1 MKRFISVLCAFASL
15 ITLFAFSTKAEST
28 NYNNN
33 MPYYSYVYND
43 DDEAIQIPTPY
54 SSYAVLSG
62 EDMGVKHFSSLND
75 IFYDNDTGNIY
86 LTDTGTN
93 RIVVVTEEFKLVKEI
108 NGFTNNGQK
117 DTFNAPES
125 VCVRHNKIYIADTGN
140 ERIVILNATTYQLEK
155 VLNKPYIKLLDEN
168 YSYLPSRLAVDL
180 AGRIY
185 VIATDINDGI
195 ILLDQNGEFVRF
207 AAAPDVQA
215 NLWNK
220 FLKLFMTK
228 AQKANLDKTVPT
240 EYSSFLMDEN
250 GFLYLTSSDST
261 VHPITKLN
269 SQGNDILKYEDEDY
283 PDGDSSH
290 MLKRT
295 AKIIS
300 TFVDISVRDDGV
312 YVSIDTTKGR
322 IFVYDQEGNLL
333 YCFGG
338 IGTQDGMFYSPSA
351 IEFFDDKIIVT
362 DSFYGT
368 VTVFRRTQFGSAV
381 DNATSNMLKGNYTE
395 SKELWNTVLR
405 LCPAYDFATINLA
418 RIDIQEKNYKEA
430 LEKLKGSQDFSYYS
444 KALKGYRKEIIKEN
458 FTLVVI
464 LIVLILAFFIVQPI
478 LKKKLNFSEKLEK
491 SKLYREIHY
500 SSYTMFHPFDGYW
513 DLKREKRG
521 SLAAANILTGLFI
534 IAYALRVQ
542 FSGYLFTGT
551 LPSQVN
557 VLYEIVKIVI
567 PLGLWVI
574 SNWCFTTL
582 MDGEGKMKDIYIA
595 TAYSLKPYIIT
606 AVPLWILSM
615 VLTQEEAFIYTAF
628 STIVLFWTLAL
639 LFFGMMVTHDYSFGK
654 AVITAILT
662 LIGICLI
669 LFIALTFTN
678 IIQKIY
684 DFVSDVYREFT
695 YRLY

>member
-1 MKRFISVLCAFASL
+1 MKRFISVLCIFVSL
-15 ITLFAFSTKAEST
+15 ITVFGFTACAEST

-43 DDEAIQIPTPY
+43 EDEAIQIPAPY
-54 SSYAVLSG
+54 ASYSVLYG
-62 EDMGVKHFSSLND
+62 EDLGVKNFSSLSD
-75 IFYDNDTGNIY
+75 VFYDEDTGNIY
-86 LTDTGTN
+86 LTDTGSN
-93 RIVVVTEEFKLVKEI
+93 RIVILDSNFKLIKEI
-108 NGFTNNGQK
+108 VGFKNNEKK

-140 ERIVILNATTYQLEK
+140 SRIVILNATTFKLEK
-155 VLNKPYIKLLDEN
+155 VLTKPYVKLLDEN
-168 YSYLPSRLAVDL
+168 YSYLPSKLAVDL

-195 ILLDQNGEFVRF
+195 FLIDQNGEFIRF
-207 AAAPDVQA
+207 AAAPDVTT

-269 SQGNDILKYEDEDY
+269 SQGNDILKYDGDDY

-290 MLKRT
+290 MLKKT
-295 AKIIS
+295 QKIIS
-300 TFVDISVRDDGV
+300 SFVDISVRDDGT
-312 YVSIDTTKGR
+312 YVSVDTTKGR

-351 IEFFDDKIIVT
+351 IEIFGDKIIVT

-368 VTVFRRTQFGSAV
+368 LTVFHRTEFGSAV
-381 DNATSNMLKGNYTE
+381 DEATSKMLQGKYDE
-395 SKELWNTVLR
+395 SKALWEKVLR
-405 LCPAYDFATINLA
+405 LCPAYNFATINLA
-418 RIDIQEKNYKEA
+418 RIDIQEKNYDAA
-430 LEKLKGSQDFSYYS
+430 LEKLKGTQEFSYYS
-444 KALKGYRKEIIKEN
+444 KALKGYRKEVIKDN
-458 FTLVVI
+458 FILVVFVVV
-464 LIVLILAFFIVQPI
+464 LVLLFLILRPL
-478 LKKKLNFSEKLEK
+478 LKKKFSLNKHLEK
-491 SKLYREIHY
+491 SRLYREVHY

-534 IAYALRVQ
+534 VAYALRVQ
-542 FSGYLFTGT
+542 FSGYLFSGV

-557 VLYEIVKIVI
+557 VLYEIVKIIV

-606 AVPLWILSM
+606 AVPLWILSL
-615 VLTQEEAFIYTAF
+615 VLTDEEAFIYTAF
-628 STIVLFWTLAL
+628 SSIVLFWTLAL
-639 LFFGMMVTHDYSFGK
+639 LFFGMMVTHDYSLSK
-654 AVITAILT
+654 AIITAVLT

-684 DFVSDVYREFT
+684 DFASDIYHEFT